1 MSIIQRRADSG
12 VKSGKYVAAIY
23 TGKQFFS
30 TDYGLSFTEKKCNFI
45 YLSASVAILEDTGD
59 VFVATRGSINHIY
72 VSRDGLVT
80 TNLIKPNTLFEDIVG
95 MDITKDG
102 NTLFI
107 LGEYQYLCK
116 IDIQTNTIIKRNQL
130 NVDYKMHKLAVS
142 RDGRYIVIAGDSFMH
157 GSNDYSLTLKLSK
170 QIEDPYSTGNKL
182 NDMVMSGDGKY
193 IFYSFKSASLDYNG
207 IFRVHCDDWDTVDRI
222 SVAEINNYYAPT
234 RICVSHT
241 GKHILLQYGN
251 GSQGNWISHDFGRS
265 FTRLVGTDGVTQ
277 FVMSSNGKYIYYI
290 NGAALYRSADY
301 GNTFSL
307 ALSGINSSYKL
318 AISK

>member
-1 MSIIQRRADSG
+1 MCIIQRRADSG

-23 TGKQFFS
+23 MGKQFFS

-59 VFVATRGSINHIY
+59 VFVATRGSINNIY

-80 TNLIKPNTLFEDIVG
+80 TNLIKPNTLFEDITG

-102 NTLFI
+102 NTLFV
-107 LGEYQYLCK
+107 LGEYQYLRK
-116 IDIQTNTIIKRNQL
+116 IDIQTNTIIEGNWL

-142 RDGRYIVIAGDSFMH
+142 RNGRYIVIAGDSFMH

-170 QIEDPYSTGNKL
+170 QIEYPYSTSNKL

-222 SVAEINNYYAPT
+222 SVAEINNYYIPT
-234 RICVSHT
+234 QICVSHT
-241 GKHILLQYGN
+241 GKYIILIYGS
-251 GSQGNWISHDFGRS
+251 SQGNWISRDFGRS
-265 FTRLVGTDGVTQ
+265 FTRLVGMDDATQ
-277 FVMSSNGKYIYYI
+277 FVMSSNGKYIYCI
-290 NGAALYRSADY
+290 NGSALYRSADY

-307 ALSGINSSYKL
+307 ALSGINSSYMI